1 MKTNILSILS
11 GICLLLLSSCEKYLD
26 IKPKGYVIP
35 QTVEEY
41 ERILNN
47 AKMTKLLS
55 DGIEQLADDFYNP
68 TLVKDNRIQEVD
80 YRLYFWLP
88 SPYTTPEDYTYN
100 SYWNMMYAAIYQY
113 NAILN
118 GIDQATGATEERK
131 KIARAKALVG
141 RSICYFYLAN
151 LYTQQYNETTA
162 TSSPGIPLVTSNDIT
177 QKLPNRG
184 TVKETFDFILKGFE
198 DAISDLPTT
207 SLSNFEINRAG
218 AYGWLARTYLSMN
231 KYKEARL
238 AAEEALKINST
249 LVDYNTQYTVFQ
261 PEEGPAIYTPKS
273 GHIFIRPDEQPE
285 NLNIVYYGYTRGMAF
300 QYIAKET
307 ESLFDPKDL
316 RRINLVPSYI
326 SNSEPYAKWDKKYMY
341 MGYSS
346 YEYSA
351 GPSTPEMQLIKAE
364 GLARNGQV
372 IEALVPL
379 NLLRKNRI
387 ATDSYQPIVS
397 TDKNTVLDIIYKE
410 RRRELLFKGIR
421 WFDMRRLNSDPDFG
435 FTAKHELADGTFI
448 ELKPGNPRYV
458 LSIPDPAITDGI
470 TQNP

>member
-1 MKTNILSILS
+1 MKLLSTLA
-11 GICLLLLSSCEKYLD
+11 GIGILLLSSCEKYLD

-55 DGIEQLADDFYNP
+55 DGIEKLADDFYNP
-68 TLVKDNRIQEVD
+68 KLVKDNRIQEVD

-88 SPYTTPEDYTYN
+88 QPYTTPEDYSYY

-118 GIDQATGATEERK
+118 GIDQATGATEERR
-131 KIARAKALVG
+131 KIAKAKALVG

-151 LYTQQYNETTA
+151 LYSQQYSETTA
-162 TSSPGIPLVTSNDIT
+162 ATSPGVPLVTSNDIT
-177 QKLPNRG
+177 QKLPGRG
-184 TVKETFDFILKGFE
+184 TVKETFDFILKGLE
-198 DAISDLPTT
+198 EGIPNMPTA
-207 SLSNFEINRAG
+207 SLNNFEINRAG

-231 KYKEARL
+231 KYKEAAV
-238 AAEEALKINST
+238 AADEALKINSK
-249 LVDYNTQYTVFQ
+249 LVDYNTQYTVYQ
-261 PEEGPAIYTPKS
+261 PQEGPAIYTPNS
-273 GHIFIRPDEQPE
+273 DHIFKKPNEQPE
-285 NLNIVYYGYTRGMAF
+285 NFHIIYYGYTRGMAS
-300 QYIAKET
+300 QYIATET
-307 ESLFDPKDL
+307 ESLFELQDL
-316 RRINLVPSYI
+316 RRINLTPSYI
-326 SNSEPYAKWDKKYMY
+326 PNNKPYSQWDKKYMY
-341 MGYSS
+341 MGRNS

-351 GPSTPEMQLIKAE
+351 GPATAEMHLIKAE
-364 GLARNGQV
+364 GLARNGAV
-372 IEALVPL
+372 ADALIPL

-387 ATDSYQPIVS
+387 AAAAYQPIIS

-410 RRRELLFKGIR
+410 RRRELLFKGLR

-435 FTAKHELADGTFI
+435 FTAKHELIDGTFI
-448 ELKPGNPRYV
+448 ELTPGNPRYV

>member
-1 MKTNILSILS
+1 MKMKILSTLA
-11 GICLLLLSSCEKYLD
+11 GIGILLLSSCEKYLD

-55 DGIEQLADDFYNP
+55 DGIEKLADDFYNP
-68 TLVKDNRIQEVD
+68 ELVKDNRIQEVD

-88 SPYTTPEDYTYN
+88 QPYTTPEDYSYY
-100 SYWNMMYAAIYQY
+100 SYWNIMYAAIYQY

-118 GIDQATGATEERK
+118 GIDKATGATEERK
-131 KIARAKALVG
+131 KIAKAKALVG

-151 LYTQQYNETTA
+151 LYCQQYNEASA
-162 TSSPGIPLVTSNDIT
+162 TSDSGIPLVTSNDIT
-177 QKLPNRG
+177 QKLPTRG
-184 TVKETFDFILKGFE
+184 TVKQTFDFIIKGFE
-198 DAISDLPTT
+198 EGIPNLPVT
-207 SLSNFEINRAG
+207 SLTNFEINRAG

-231 KYKEARL
+231 KYKEAAL
-238 AAEEALKINST
+238 AAEEALKINNT
-249 LVDYNTQYTVFQ
+249 LVDYNTQYAVFQ
-261 PEEGPAIYTPKS
+261 PEEGPAIYTPKN
-273 GHIFIRPDEQPE
+273 GHIFTRPIEQPE

-300 QYIAKET
+300 QYIAGET
-307 ESLFDPKDL
+307 ELLFEPKDL

-326 SNSEPYAKWDKKYMY
+326 SNGKPYAQWDKKYMY

-351 GPSTPEMQLIKAE
+351 GPATPEMHLIKAE
-364 GLARNGQV
+364 GLARNGQLT
-372 IEALVPL
+372 EALIPL

-387 ATDSYQPIVS
+387 AAEVYQPIIS
-397 TDKNTVLDIIYKE
+397 TNKNAVLDIIYKE
-410 RRRELLFKGIR
+410 RRRELLFKGLR

-435 FTAKHELADGTFI
+435 FTAKHELSDGTFI
-448 ELKPGNPRYV
+448 ELTPSSPRYV

-470 TQNP
+470 IQNP